1 MKNLA
6 KLFLQTKQQSG
17 KVKPRESASTARKV
31 GQMRNTVRQMTGYK
45 KGGTM
50 ENPKKQDRRVGK
62 YESKKT
68 FNPRDMEFI
77 ENLKD
82 RDRLTDRDIEKGR
95 EIIKKLKE
103 KGKSLKNIGTGALK
117 EMLNLQK
124 GGVARPPARVGRT
137 PKGARKGLRDLM
149 AKRRITKMSPMQMDR
164 KREGYR
170 AKVEKAGGKVMF
182 ADEMDRL
189 KGESKKSQKSRIK
202 KGLKLKAGGLAM
214 RGYGI
219 AKRGH

>member
-6 KLFLQTKQQSG
+6 KLFLQSKQQSG
-17 KVKPRESASTARKV
+17 KTNPRESASTARKV

-62 YESKKT
+62 YESKKNT
-68 FNPRDMEFI
+68 AEERGRNTIRRARKTINEILEM
-77 ENLKD
+77 
-82 RDRLTDRDIEKGR
+82 TKGAG
-95 EIIKKLKE
+95 KE
-103 KGKSLKNIGTGALK
+103 LLGK
-117 EMLNLQK
+117 QK
-124 GGVARPPARVGRT
+124 GGVASPPARKA
-137 PKGARKGLRDLM
+137 PKGLRKLM
-149 AKRRITKMSPMQMDR
+149 AARRRTKVSPMQMDR
-164 KREGYR
+164 KKEGYR
-170 AKVEKAGGKVMF
+170 SKVEKSGGKVMF

-202 KGLKLKAGGLAM
+202 KGLKLRAGGLAM

>member
-6 KLFLQTKQQSG
+6 KLFLQSKQQSG
-17 KVKPRESASTARKV
+17 KTKPRESATTARKV

-62 YESKKT
+62 YESKKNT
-68 FNPRDMEFI
+68 AQQRGRD
-77 ENLKD
+77 KV
-82 RDRLTDRDIEKGR
+82 KGVR
-95 EIIKKLKE
+95 KRITEILEMTKGAGKE
-103 KGKSLKNIGTGALK
+103 LIGK
-117 EMLNLQK
+117 QK
-124 GGVARPPARVGRT
+124 GGVARTG
-137 PKGARKGLRDLM
+137 KGARQGLRDLM
-149 AKRRITKMSPMQMDR
+149 AKRRRTKMSPMQMDR

-170 AKVEKAGGKVMF
+170 AKVEKGGGKVMF
-182 ADEMDRL
+182 ADEMGRL

>member
-6 KLFLQTKQQSG
+6 KLFLQSKQQSG
-17 KVKPRESASTARKV
+17 KTKPRESATTARKV

-62 YESKKT
+62 YESKKNT
-68 FNPRDMEFI
+68 AQQRGRD
-77 ENLKD
+77 KV
-82 RDRLTDRDIEKGR
+82 KGVR
-95 EIIKKLKE
+95 KRITEILEMTKGAGKE
-103 KGKSLKNIGTGALK
+103 LIGK
-117 EMLNLQK
+117 QK
-124 GGVARPPARVGRT
+124 GGVART
-137 PKGARKGLRDLM
+137 SKGARQGLRDLM
-149 AKRRITKMSPMQMDR
+149 AKRRRTKMSPMQMDR

-170 AKVEKAGGKVMF
+170 AKVEKGGGKVMF
-182 ADEMDRL
+182 ADEMGRL

>member
-6 KLFLQTKQQSG
+6 KLFLQSKQQSG

-62 YESKKT
+62 YEKKKT
-68 FNPRDMEFI
+68 DEQQGRDFI
-77 ENLKD
+77 
-82 RDRLTDRDIEKGR
+82 RRLRK
-95 EIIKKLKE
+95 
-103 KGKSLKNIGTGALK
+103 KGKSLLQKGQGAAK
-117 EMLNLQK
+117 EIMGKQK
-124 GGVARPPARVGRT
+124 GGVASPPARKA
-137 PKGARKGLRDLM
+137 PKGLGKLM
-149 AKRRITKMSPMQMDR
+149 AARRRTKMSPMQMDR
-164 KREGYR
+164 KKEGYR
-170 AKVEKAGGKVMF
+170 ARVEKGGGKVMF

>member
-6 KLFLQTKQQSG
+6 KLFLQSKQQSG
-17 KVKPRESASTARKV
+17 KVKPRDSASTARKV

-62 YESKKT
+62 YEKKKT
-68 FNPRDMEFI
+68 DEQQGRDFI
-77 ENLKD
+77 
-82 RDRLTDRDIEKGR
+82 RRLRQ
-95 EIIKKLKE
+95 
-103 KGKSLKNIGTGALK
+103 KGKSLLQKGQGAAK
-117 EMLNLQK
+117 EIMGKQK
-124 GGVARPPARVGRT
+124 GGVASPPARKA
-137 PKGARKGLRDLM
+137 PKGLGKLM
-149 AKRRITKMSPMQMDR
+149 AARRRTKMSPMQMDR
-164 KREGYR
+164 KKEGYR
-170 AKVEKAGGKVMF
+170 ARVEKGGGKVMF

>member
-6 KLFLQTKQQSG
+6 KLFLQSKQQSG

-62 YESKKT
+62 YESNKK
-68 FNPRDMEFI
+68 RSA
-77 ENLKD
+77 K
-82 RDRLTDRDIEKGR
+82 DIEKFFVDENRKMGDFYDDFRSDTQKGR
-95 EIIKKLKE
+95 DKAKKLMKKVKSFIEQGGGFAKE
-103 KGKSLKNIGTGALK
+103 ILGK
-117 EMLNLQK
+117 QK
-124 GGVARPPARVGRT
+124 GGVASPARKA
-137 PKGARKGLRDLM
+137 PKGLGKLM
-149 AKRRITKMSPMQMDR
+149 ASRRRTKMSPMQMDR
-164 KREGYR
+164 KKEGYR
-170 AKVEKAGGKVMF
+170 SRVEKSGGKVMF

>member
-6 KLFLQTKQQSG
+6 KLFLQSKQQSG
-17 KVKPRESASTARKV
+17 KIKPRESASTARKV

-62 YESKKT
+62 YENKKT
-68 FNPRDMEFI
+68 YRMKDFI
-77 ENLKD
+77 KMDDEKMGSSD
-82 RDRLTDRDIEKGR
+82 KQKGR
-95 EIIKKLKE
+95 DKAKKLIKKIRSFRQQVE
-103 KGKSLKNIGTGALK
+103 GFGR
-117 EMLNLQK
+117 EMLGKQK
-124 GGVARPPARVGRT
+124 GGVASPPARRA
-137 PKGARKGLRDLM
+137 PKGVGKFM
-149 AKRRITKMSPMQMDR
+149 AKRRIRKMSPMQMDR
-164 KREGYR
+164 KKEGYR
-170 AKVEKAGGKVMF
+170 SKVEKSGGKVMF
-182 ADEMDRL
+182 ADEMGRL

>member
-50 ENPKKQDRRVGK
+50 ENPKKQDRRVQK
-62 YESKKT
+62 YESKKNT
-68 FNPRDMEFI
+68 AEQRG
-77 ENLKD
+77 
-82 RDRLTDRDIEKGR
+82 RDRMKKTLKKIRDVLDMTKGAG
-95 EIIKKLKE
+95 KE
-103 KGKSLKNIGTGALK
+103 LIGK
-117 EMLNLQK
+117 QK
-124 GGVARPPARVGRT
+124 GGVASPPARRA
-137 PKGARKGLRDLM
+137 PKGLGRFM
-149 AKRRITKMSPMQMDR
+149 AKRRIRKMSPMQMDR
-164 KREGYR
+164 KKEGYR
-170 AKVEKAGGKVMF
+170 ARVEKGGGKVMF
-182 ADEMDRL
+182 ADEMGRL

-219 AKRGH
+219 ARRGH

>member
-6 KLFLQTKQQSG
+6 KLFLQSKQQSG

-62 YESKKT
+62 YESKKNT
-68 FNPRDMEFI
+68 AEQRG
-77 ENLKD
+77 
-82 RDRLTDRDIEKGR
+82 RDRMRKHKESVREVLDMIKGAG
-95 EIIKKLKE
+95 KE
-103 KGKSLKNIGTGALK
+103 LIGK
-117 EMLNLQK
+117 QK
-124 GGVARPPARVGRT
+124 GGVASPPARRA
-137 PKGARKGLRDLM
+137 PKGLGKFM
-149 AKRRITKMSPMQMDR
+149 AKRRIRKMSPMQMDR
-164 KREGYR
+164 KKEGYR
-170 AKVEKAGGKVMF
+170 ARVEKGGGKVMF
-182 ADEMDRL
+182 ADEMGRL

-219 AKRGH
+219 ARRGH

>member
-62 YESKKT
+62 YESKKNT
-68 FNPRDMEFI
+68 AEQR
-77 ENLKD
+77 
-82 RDRLTDRDIEKGR
+82 GR
-95 EIIKKLKE
+95 EKMKRTLKKVREVLDMTKGAGKE
-103 KGKSLKNIGTGALK
+103 LIGK
-117 EMLNLQK
+117 QK
-124 GGVARPPARVGRT
+124 GGVARR
-137 PKGARKGLRDLM
+137 
-149 AKRRITKMSPMQMDR
+149 
-164 KREGYR
+164 
-170 AKVEKAGGKVMF
+170 
-182 ADEMDRL
+182 
-189 KGESKKSQKSRIK
+189 
-202 KGLKLKAGGLAM
+202 KAGGLAM

>member
-62 YESKKT
+62 YEKKT
-68 FNPRDMEFI
+68 TAEQRGRD
-77 ENLKD
+77 KV
-82 RDRLTDRDIEKGR
+82 KGVR
-95 EIIKKLKE
+95 KRITEILEMTKGAGKE
-103 KGKSLKNIGTGALK
+103 LIGK
-117 EMLNLQK
+117 QK
-124 GGVARPPARVGRT
+124 GGVARR
-137 PKGARKGLRDLM
+137 
-149 AKRRITKMSPMQMDR
+149 
-164 KREGYR
+164 
-170 AKVEKAGGKVMF
+170 
-182 ADEMDRL
+182 
-189 KGESKKSQKSRIK
+189 
-202 KGLKLKAGGLAM
+202 KAGGLAM

-219 AKRGH
+219 ARRGH

>member
-6 KLFLQTKQQSG
+6 KLFLQSKQQSG

-62 YESKKT
+62 YEKKKT
-68 FNPRDMEFI
+68 DEQQGRDFI
-77 ENLKD
+77 
-82 RDRLTDRDIEKGR
+82 R
-95 EIIKKLKE
+95 KLRK
-103 KGKSLKNIGTGALK
+103 KGKSLLQKGQGAAK
-117 EMLNLQK
+117 EIMGKQK
-124 GGVARPPARVGRT
+124 GGVASPPARKA
-137 PKGARKGLRDLM
+137 PKGLGKLM
-149 AKRRITKMSPMQMDR
+149 AARRRTKMSPMQMDR
-164 KREGYR
+164 KKEGYR
-170 AKVEKAGGKVMF
+170 ARVEKGGGKVMF

>member
-62 YESKKT
+62 YESKKNT
-68 FNPRDMEFI
+68 AEQRG
-77 ENLKD
+77 
-82 RDRLTDRDIEKGR
+82 RDRMKKTLKKIRDVLDMTKGAG
-95 EIIKKLKE
+95 KE
-103 KGKSLKNIGTGALK
+103 LIGK
-117 EMLNLQK
+117 QK
-124 GGVARPPARVGRT
+124 GGVASPPARKA
-137 PKGARKGLRDLM
+137 PKGLGRFM
-149 AKRRITKMSPMQMDR
+149 AKRRIRKMSPMQMDR
-164 KREGYR
+164 KKEGYR
-170 AKVEKAGGKVMF
+170 ARVEKGGGKVMF
-182 ADEMDRL
+182 ADEMGRL

-219 AKRGH
+219 ARRGH

>member
-6 KLFLQTKQQSG
+6 KLFLQSKQQSG
-17 KVKPRESASTARKV
+17 KVKPRESATTARKV
-31 GQMRNTVRQMTGYK
+31 GQMRNIARQMTGYK

-62 YESKKT
+62 YEKKKT
-68 FNPRDMEFI
+68 DEQQGRDFI
-77 ENLKD
+77 RRLKQ
-82 RDRLTDRDIEKGR
+82 
-95 EIIKKLKE
+95 
-103 KGKSLKNIGTGALK
+103 KGKSLLQKGQGAAK
-117 EMLNLQK
+117 EIMGKQK
-124 GGVARPPARVGRT
+124 GGVASPPARVGRT
-137 PKGARKGLRDLM
+137 AKGARKGLRDLM
-149 AKRRITKMSPMQMDR
+149 AKRRRTKMSPMQMDR
-164 KREGYR
+164 KKEGYR
-170 AKVEKAGGKVMF
+170 ARVEKGGGKVMF

>member
-62 YESKKT
+62 YESKKNT
-68 FNPRDMEFI
+68 AEQRG
-77 ENLKD
+77 
-82 RDRLTDRDIEKGR
+82 RDRMKKTLKKIRDVLDMTKGAG
-95 EIIKKLKE
+95 KE
-103 KGKSLKNIGTGALK
+103 LIGK
-117 EMLNLQK
+117 QK
-124 GGVARPPARVGRT
+124 GGVASPPARRA
-137 PKGARKGLRDLM
+137 PKGLGRFM
-149 AKRRITKMSPMQMDR
+149 AKRRIRKMSPMQMDR
-164 KREGYR
+164 KKEGYR
-170 AKVEKAGGKVMF
+170 ARVEKGGGKVMF
-182 ADEMDRL
+182 ADEMGRL

-219 AKRGH
+219 ARRGH

>member
-1 MKNLA
+1 
-6 KLFLQTKQQSG
+6 
-17 KVKPRESASTARKV
+17 
-31 GQMRNTVRQMTGYK
+31 MTGYK

-62 YESKKT
+62 YESKKNT
-68 FNPRDMEFI
+68 AQQRGRD
-77 ENLKD
+77 KV
-82 RDRLTDRDIEKGR
+82 KGVR
-95 EIIKKLKE
+95 KRITEILEMTKGAGKE
-103 KGKSLKNIGTGALK
+103 LIGK
-117 EMLNLQK
+117 QK
-124 GGVARPPARVGRT
+124 GGVARTG
-137 PKGARKGLRDLM
+137 KGARQGLRDLM
-149 AKRRITKMSPMQMDR
+149 AKRRRTKMSPMQMDR

-170 AKVEKAGGKVMF
+170 AKVEKGGGKVMF
-182 ADEMDRL
+182 ADEMGRL

>member
-6 KLFLQTKQQSG
+6 KLFLQSKQQSG

-62 YESKKT
+62 YEKKKT
-68 FNPRDMEFI
+68 DEQQGRDFI
-77 ENLKD
+77 
-82 RDRLTDRDIEKGR
+82 R
-95 EIIKKLKE
+95 KLRK
-103 KGKSLKNIGTGALK
+103 KGKSL
-117 EMLNLQK
+117 LQK
-124 GGVARPPARVGRT
+124 GQGAAKEIMGKQKGGGASPPARKA
-137 PKGARKGLRDLM
+137 PKGLGKLM
-149 AKRRITKMSPMQMDR
+149 AARRRTKMSPMQMDR
-164 KREGYR
+164 KKEGYR
-170 AKVEKAGGKVMF
+170 ARVEKGGGKVMF

>member
-6 KLFLQTKQQSG
+6 KLFLQSKQQSG

-62 YESKKT
+62 YENKKT
-68 FNPRDMEFI
+68 YRMKDFI
-77 ENLKD
+77 KMDDEKMGSSD
-82 RDRLTDRDIEKGR
+82 KQKGR
-95 EIIKKLKE
+95 DKAKKINKKINSLLEQGGGFAMEIL
-103 KGKSLKNIGTGALK
+103 GK
-117 EMLNLQK
+117 QK
-124 GGVARPPARVGRT
+124 GGVASPPARKA
-137 PKGARKGLRDLM
+137 PKGLRKLM
-149 AKRRITKMSPMQMDR
+149 AARRRTKMSPMQMDR
-164 KREGYR
+164 KKEGYR
-170 AKVEKAGGKVMF
+170 SRVEKAGGKVMF

>member
-6 KLFLQTKQQSG
+6 KLFLQSKQQSG

-62 YESKKT
+62 YENKKT
-68 FNPRDMEFI
+68 YRMKDFI
-77 ENLKD
+77 KMDDEKMGSSD
-82 RDRLTDRDIEKGR
+82 KQKGR
-95 EIIKKLKE
+95 DKAKKLIKKIRSFGQQVE
-103 KGKSLKNIGTGALK
+103 GFGR
-117 EMLNLQK
+117 EMLGKQK
-124 GGVARPPARVGRT
+124 GGVASPPARKV
-137 PKGARKGLRDLM
+137 PKSLGKLM
-149 AKRRITKMSPMQMDR
+149 AARRRTKMSPMQMDR
-164 KREGYR
+164 KKEGYR
-170 AKVEKAGGKVMF
+170 ARVEKGGGKVMF

>member
-6 KLFLQTKQQSG
+6 KLFLQSKQQSG
-17 KVKPRESASTARKV
+17 KTNPRESASTARKV

-50 ENPKKQDRRVGK
+50 ENPKKQDRRVVK
-62 YESKKT
+62 YESKKNT
-68 FNPRDMEFI
+68 AEQRGRNTIRRARKTINEILEM
-77 ENLKD
+77 
-82 RDRLTDRDIEKGR
+82 TKGAG
-95 EIIKKLKE
+95 KE
-103 KGKSLKNIGTGALK
+103 LLGK
-117 EMLNLQK
+117 QK
-124 GGVARPPARVGRT
+124 GGVASPPARKA
-137 PKGARKGLRDLM
+137 PKGLRKLM
-149 AKRRITKMSPMQMDR
+149 AARRRTKMSPMQMDR
-164 KREGYR
+164 KKEGYR
-170 AKVEKAGGKVMF
+170 SKVEKSGGKVMF

-202 KGLKLKAGGLAM
+202 KGLKLRAGGLAM

>member
-6 KLFLQTKQQSG
+6 KLFLQSKQQSG

-62 YESKKT
+62 YEKKKT
-68 FNPRDMEFI
+68 YRMKDFI
-77 ENLKD
+77 KMDDEKMGSSD
-82 RDRLTDRDIEKGR
+82 KQKGR
-95 EIIKKLKE
+95 DKAKKLIKKIRSFGQQVE
-103 KGKSLKNIGTGALK
+103 GFGR
-117 EMLNLQK
+117 EMLGKQK
-124 GGVARPPARVGRT
+124 GGVASPPARKV
-137 PKGARKGLRDLM
+137 PKSLGKLM
-149 AKRRITKMSPMQMDR
+149 AARRRTKMSPMQMDR
-164 KREGYR
+164 KKEGYR
-170 AKVEKAGGKVMF
+170 ARVEKGGGKVMF

>member
-6 KLFLQTKQQSG
+6 KLFLQSKQQSG
-17 KVKPRESASTARKV
+17 KTNPRESASTARKV

-62 YESKKT
+62 YEKKNT
-68 FNPRDMEFI
+68 AEQRGRDKVKKVRKRITEILNM
-77 ENLKD
+77 
-82 RDRLTDRDIEKGR
+82 TKGAG
-95 EIIKKLKE
+95 KE
-103 KGKSLKNIGTGALK
+103 LIGK
-117 EMLNLQK
+117 QK

-164 KREGYR
+164 KKEGYR

-182 ADEMDRL
+182 ADEMGRL

>member
-6 KLFLQTKQQSG
+6 KLFLQSKQQSG
-17 KVKPRESASTARKV
+17 KTKPRESATTARKV

-62 YESKKT
+62 YESKKNT
-68 FNPRDMEFI
+68 AQQRGRD
-77 ENLKD
+77 KV
-82 RDRLTDRDIEKGR
+82 KGVR
-95 EIIKKLKE
+95 KRITEILEMTKGAGKE
-103 KGKSLKNIGTGALK
+103 LIGK
-117 EMLNLQK
+117 QK
-124 GGVARPPARVGRT
+124 GGVART
-137 PKGARKGLRDLM
+137 SKGARQGLRDLM
-149 AKRRITKMSPMQMDR
+149 AKRRRSLRDLMAKRRRTKMSPMQMDR

-170 AKVEKAGGKVMF
+170 AKVEKGGGKVMF
-182 ADEMDRL
+182 ADEMGRL

>member
-62 YESKKT
+62 YENKKT
-68 FNPRDMEFI
+68 DEQQGRDFVRR
-77 ENLKD
+77 LKQ
-82 RDRLTDRDIEKGR
+82 
-95 EIIKKLKE
+95 
-103 KGKSLKNIGTGALK
+103 KGKSLLQKGQGAAK
-117 EMLNLQK
+117 EIMGKQK

-137 PKGARKGLRDLM
+137 GKGARQSLRDLM

-164 KREGYR
+164 KKEGYR
-170 AKVEKAGGKVMF
+170 ARVEKGGGKVMF
-182 ADEMDRL
+182 ADEMGRL

>member
-6 KLFLQTKQQSG
+6 KLFLQSKQQSG

-31 GQMRNTVRQMTGYK
+31 GQMRNIARQMTGYK

-62 YESKKT
+62 YEKKKT
-68 FNPRDMEFI
+68 DEQQGRDFI
-77 ENLKD
+77 
-82 RDRLTDRDIEKGR
+82 RRLRQ
-95 EIIKKLKE
+95 
-103 KGKSLKNIGTGALK
+103 KGKSLLQKGQGAAK
-117 EMLNLQK
+117 EIMGKQK
-124 GGVARPPARVGRT
+124 GGVASKPGSAGPRGGL
-137 PKGARKGLRDLM
+137 KGTAIKAPLGLGKLM
-149 AKRRITKMSPMQMDR
+149 AARRRTKMSPMQMDR
-164 KREGYR
+164 KKEGYR
-170 AKVEKAGGKVMF
+170 ARVEKGGGKVMF

>member
-6 KLFLQTKQQSG
+6 KLFLQSKQQSG

-50 ENPKKQDRRVGK
+50 ENK
-62 YESKKT
+62 
-68 FNPRDMEFI
+68 
-77 ENLKD
+77 
-82 RDRLTDRDIEKGR
+82 
-95 EIIKKLKE
+95 
-103 KGKSLKNIGTGALK
+103 
-117 EMLNLQK
+117 QK
-124 GGVARPPARVGRT
+124 GGVASPPARKA
-137 PKGARKGLRDLM
+137 PKGLGKLM
-149 AKRRITKMSPMQMDR
+149 AARRRTKMSPMQMDR
-164 KREGYR
+164 KKEGYR
-170 AKVEKAGGKVMF
+170 ARVEKGGGKVMF

>member
-6 KLFLQTKQQSG
+6 KLFLQSKQQSG

-31 GQMRNTVRQMTGYK
+31 GQMRNIARQMTGYK

-62 YESKKT
+62 YESKKNT
-68 FNPRDMEFI
+68 AEQRG
-77 ENLKD
+77 
-82 RDRLTDRDIEKGR
+82 RDRMKRTLKKIREVLDMTKGAG
-95 EIIKKLKE
+95 KE
-103 KGKSLKNIGTGALK
+103 LIGK
-117 EMLNLQK
+117 QK
-124 GGVARPPARVGRT
+124 GGVASPPARKA
-137 PKGARKGLRDLM
+137 PKGLGKLM
-149 AKRRITKMSPMQMDR
+149 AARRRTKMSPMQMDR
-164 KREGYR
+164 KKEGYR
-170 AKVEKAGGKVMF
+170 SRVEKAGGKVMF

>member
-6 KLFLQTKQQSG
+6 KLFLQSKQQSG

-62 YESKKT
+62 YENKKT
-68 FNPRDMEFI
+68 YRMKDFI
-77 ENLKD
+77 KMDDEKMGSSD
-82 RDRLTDRDIEKGR
+82 KQKGR
-95 EIIKKLKE
+95 DKAKKLIKKIRSFGQQVE
-103 KGKSLKNIGTGALK
+103 GFGR
-117 EMLNLQK
+117 EMLGKQK
-124 GGVARPPARVGRT
+124 GGVASPPARKA
-137 PKGARKGLRDLM
+137 PKGLGKLM
-149 AKRRITKMSPMQMDR
+149 AARRRTKMSPMQMDR
-164 KREGYR
+164 KKEGYR
-170 AKVEKAGGKVMF
+170 ARVEKGGGKVMF

>member
-62 YESKKT
+62 YEKKNT
-68 FNPRDMEFI
+68 AEQRGRDKVKKVRKRITEILNM
-77 ENLKD
+77 
-82 RDRLTDRDIEKGR
+82 TKGAG
-95 EIIKKLKE
+95 KE
-103 KGKSLKNIGTGALK
+103 LIGK
-117 EMLNLQK
+117 QK

-164 KREGYR
+164 KKEGYR

-182 ADEMDRL
+182 ADEMGRL